1 VPREVPGLEKI
12 SDVSRAFIF
21 LFQVSGVARLKKP
34 VAFCIDLQNCAHG
47 EGCCKPLLILGS
59 LISCYA

>member
-1 VPREVPGLEKI
+1 MPREVPGLEKI

-34 VAFCIDLQNCAHG
+34 VAFCIDLQNCAHART
-47 EGCCKPLLILGS
+47 EKDAVS
-59 LISCYA
+59 LCSYWVA

>member
-12 SDVSRAFIF
+12 SEVSRAFIF

-34 VAFCIDLQNCAHG
+34 VAFCIDLQNCARARARRRM
-47 EGCCKPLLILGS
+47 L
-59 LISCYA
+59 

>member
-34 VAFCIDLQNCAHG
+34 VAFCIDLQNCAPART
-47 EGCCKPLLILGS
+47 EKDAVS
-59 LISCYA
+59 LCSYWVA